1 VTYFRGMTM
10 RRVSAAIFVL
20 LFCFF
25 TKSVTA
31 QLEASNWYFGQG
43 AGITFDQATGDVT
56 AVTDG
61 QLVTNEGCTAIS
73 DDQGQLLFYTD
84 GIVVYNRNHQIMPNG
99 NGLLGNP
106 SSAQSAIIIPKPQDS
121 NIYYIFTVDAPVGAG
136 EGAMDSGLHYYEVDM
151 SLNFGLGDITTDLTN
166 PNNLV
171 ATTSEKIAAINH
183 ESRDEI
189 LVTTYAN
196 QNGFTSGSYN
206 AFYTFTVSAT
216 GVNPTPEVST
226 DPSFQ
231 NVSDPRGY
239 MKISADG
246 RFLVSCNMSAG
257 TYLYDYDRN
266 TGSVT
271 NERRILFSNR
281 SNDNGYGAE
290 YSPDSR
296 LLYIAATNGGPA
308 NGPLSQQSSTLYQ
321 LNLSDNTA
329 ISQPFIDEM
338 LEIDTRPSYRGALQL
353 GIDGKIYRAL
363 AENFSEGY
371 PFLGVINN
379 PNNIGSR
386 CNYEH
391 DAIPLAGRE
400 STQGLPPFIQSFFAA
415 IDAENLCL
423 GEATTFSFESDT
435 PPDSILWEFGDGT
448 TSTLESPQHVY
459 ATADIYEVKLTLT
472 TGGAA
477 RIYRR
482 SVEIYEIPLANPLQ
496 DIAVCDI
503 NNDEIENVDLDQEL
517 RPIILGSQDPN
528 VFDVRY
534 YSSVTDAENSENE
547 LDSEL
552 VLTPGTVNV
561 IAKIFNINNQGCD
574 DTTSVDITLF
584 LQPVANDLDN
594 LEDCDDDF
602 DGFITFDL
610 TDQNADLLGS
620 TQNPSDFTI
629 TYHRNQTDAQSGDNE
644 IQNPTNFRNS
654 DPFNQTIYARIENRL
669 TDQCAD
675 PSQSFELIVN
685 PKPVAVDFDAF
696 QCDEDGVADRRT
708 VFALGSFDDS
718 VANGAS
724 GVNVTYHLN
733 QNQAENNE
741 LALDKVSYPNTSD
754 LQEIFARVT
763 DEVTECFTISQVTL
777 SVSASDAQDTSLEI
791 CDDDGIEDGLR
802 EFDLTLADDS
812 VLANAPADV
821 VVNYYDSLDN
831 ALTEQNALP
840 DLYPNTTAN
849 DQIIFARA
857 ESPDGNCYGISEVQ
871 LTVNDLPQ
879 IETYEFVEYC
889 GSSTDPLIIGS
900 GIGNQNPNLFTYS
913 WNTGETTE
921 SIEVSVSG
929 TYTVTVFND
938 DVCSKTRDVEVNI
951 SELAT
956 VEQIIVSNALAG
968 DNGSVEIVV
977 SGNSQYEYSV
987 EEGFAYQDEPFFDNL
1002 SAGFYTLFVNDKNG
1016 CGVTTAPFSIIGYP
1030 KFFTPNDDGFN
1041 DFWNIKG
1048 VSDVVEPD
1056 AEIFIFDRYGKLLAQ
1071 INPAGLGWDG
1081 TFNGAPLPSSD
1092 YWFKATL
1099 SDGTI
1104 FSSHFT
1110 LKR

>member
-1 VTYFRGMTM
+1 MTL
-10 RRVSAAIFVL
+10 RRISAAIIIL

-25 TKSVTA
+25 TNSVTA

-56 AVTDG
+56 ALTDG
-61 QLVTNEGCTAIS
+61 QLNTNEGCTAIS
-73 DDQGQLLFYTD
+73 DDQGNLLFYTD
-84 GIVVYNRNHQIMPNG
+84 GIIVYNRNHEVMPNG
-99 NGLLGNP
+99 NGLKGNP

-151 SLNFGLGDITTDLTN
+151 TLNFGLGDVTTDLTI

-231 NVSDPRGY
+231 NVGDPRGY

-266 TGSVT
+266 TGSVS

-281 SNDNGYGAE
+281 NNNNGYGAE

-308 NGPLSQQSSTLYQ
+308 TGSLSQQSSTLYQ

-363 AENFSEGY
+363 AENFNEGY

-379 PNNIGSR
+379 PNTLGLGCS
-386 CNYEH
+386 YQH

-400 STQGLPPFIQSFFAA
+400 STQGLPPFIQSFFAL

-423 GEATTFSFESDT
+423 GDATTFDFETDT
-435 PPDSILWEFGDGT
+435 PPDSILWEFGDGV
-448 TSTLESPQHVY
+448 TSNAENPSHIYSSAGT
-459 ATADIYEVKLTLT
+459 YEVKLTLT
-472 TGGAA
+472 TGGAN
-477 RIYRR
+477 RIYRS
-482 SVEIYEIPLANPLQ
+482 SVEIYDVPLANPVP
-496 DIAVCDI
+496 DVIVCDT
-503 NNDEIENVDLDQEL
+503 NNDDVESFDLDIEV
-517 RPIILGSQDPN
+517 RPTVLGNQATEIFS
-528 VFDVRY
+528 VRY
-534 YSSVTDAENSENE
+534 YNNITDADNNENALS
-547 LDSEL
+547 
-552 VLTPGTVNV
+552 NV
-561 IAKIFNINNQGCD
+561 IDFVLGTRQIVAKVFNLNNQDCA
-574 DTTSVDITLF
+574 DTTVVNFTLF
-584 LQPVANDLDN
+584 TQPVANELEN
-594 LEDCDDDF
+594 LEECDDDF

-610 TDQNADLLGS
+610 TDQNTDLLGNS
-620 TQNPSDFTI
+620 QNASDFTI
-629 TYHRNQTDAQSGDNE
+629 TYHRSPSNAQTGDNA
-644 IQNPTNFRNS
+644 IPNPTNFRND

-685 PKPVAVDFDAF
+685 PKPVAIDFDAF

-708 VFALGSFDDS
+708 VFALGSFDAS

-733 QNQAENNE
+733 QNQAINNQRP
-741 LALDKVSYPNTSD
+741 LDKVSYPNTSD
-754 LQEIFARVT
+754 LQVIFARVT

-777 SVSASDAQDTSLEI
+777 SVSASDAQDTSFEV

-802 EFDLTLADDS
+802 EFDLTLANNS

-821 VVNYYDSLDN
+821 VVNYYDSLNN

-840 DLYPNTTAN
+840 DLYTNTTAN

-938 DVCSKTRDVEVNI
+938 DVCNKTRDVEVNI

-1002 SAGFYTLFVNDKNG
+1002 SAGFYNLFVNDKNG

-1030 KFFTPNDDGFN
+1030 KFFTPNNDGFN
-1041 DFWNIKG
+1041 DFWNIRG

-1056 AEIFIFDRYGKLLAQ
+1056 AEIFIFDRFGKLLAQ
-1071 INPAGLGWDG
+1071 INPASLGWDG